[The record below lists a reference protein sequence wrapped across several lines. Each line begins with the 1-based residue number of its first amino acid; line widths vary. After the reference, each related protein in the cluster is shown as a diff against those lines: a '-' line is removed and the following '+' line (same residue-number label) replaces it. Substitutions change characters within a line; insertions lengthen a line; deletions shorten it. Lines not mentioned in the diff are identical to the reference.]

1 VRDLDV
7 VHGQLRR
14 TADDFSTSQNVT
26 LGSRPDM
33 ASVDF
38 YSDWNDT
45 GEINIPTRVEAR
57 GSFCENHADAAMQ
70 QAQGLA
76 RAIRHRHPQ

>member
-1 VRDLDV
+1 
-7 VHGQLRR
+7 
-14 TADDFSTSQNVT
+14 
-26 LGSRPDM
+26 M

-70 QAQGLA
+70 QA
-76 RAIRHRHPQ
+76 